1 MLWLYDI
8 PTKAMVALI
17 SGAFVVISWA
27 GLLLLGPVLRVAV
40 RRNSGT
46 NALVGTILSSHGIYY
61 RLLLGLL
68 AVATYQMNAGAHPRV
83 ISTPAAFTAKIGRAS
98 CRERA

>member
-1 MLWLYDI
+1 MLWLYAI

-27 GLLLLGPVLRVAV
+27 SLLLLGPVLRVAL

-46 NALVGTILSSHGIYY
+46 NAWRDLHAGRVHRNGVTVSANITAPCGRRLS
-61 RLLLGLL
+61 
-68 AVATYQMNAGAHPRV
+68 P
-83 ISTPAAFTAKIGRAS
+83 
-98 CRERA
+98 